1 VVTDVYDWLEERVA
15 ACVKRRASRGRR
27 SWSIRAWASASRWQ
41 DNLAIMNR
49 LALYQGLGL
58 AAAAGRQ
65 PQADDRRAV
74 ERGSGGPSARPGR

>member
-1 VVTDVYDWLEERVA
+1 VVTDVYDCAGERGWRRA
-15 ACVKRRASRGRR
+15 KRRASRGRR

-49 LALYQGLGL
+49 LALYQGLGVPL
-58 AAAAGRQ
+58 LLGVE

-74 ERGSGGPSARPGR
+74 ERGSGGQSARPGR